1 MSVTSFFEKFVGLQQ
16 QRAQTAIATYRDL
29 VAGIATGEEPNPAEV
44 ERLLPE
50 AGMSLDDLRRDV
62 EHFQHRMA
70 LKAAVA
76 AMPAFEAERST
87 LEEKIAAANKL
98 LEAAEKQ
105 HRETTRPL
113 YLRLEEV
120 KQGINQG
127 TDATMQLVYTCEAP
141 DLRGEMDSLDAEY
154 DRLSR
159 EIQDLEGRAF
169 RTDRQAQEE
178 HYEADHQL
186 VLSDTQ
192 RGHERAKRTEQQAT
206 AMHREVSSMKRKL
219 ADLDKQ
225 RTQLEQRMRKSD
237 I

>member
-1 MSVTSFFEKFVGLQQ
+1 MRRIAAAAGADGHRNLPRSG
-16 QRAQTAIATYRDL
+16 RRHCDGRGAQSGR
-29 VAGIATGEEPNPAEV
+29 V

-50 AGMSLDDLRRDV
+50 AGESLDDLRRDV

-105 HRETTRPL
+105 HRE
-113 YLRLEEV
+113 
-120 KQGINQG
+120 
-127 TDATMQLVYTCEAP
+127 
-141 DLRGEMDSLDAEY
+141 
-154 DRLSR
+154 
-159 EIQDLEGRAF
+159 
-169 RTDRQAQEE
+169 
-178 HYEADHQL
+178 
-186 VLSDTQ
+186 
-192 RGHERAKRTEQQAT
+192 
-206 AMHREVSSMKRKL
+206 VSNMKRKL